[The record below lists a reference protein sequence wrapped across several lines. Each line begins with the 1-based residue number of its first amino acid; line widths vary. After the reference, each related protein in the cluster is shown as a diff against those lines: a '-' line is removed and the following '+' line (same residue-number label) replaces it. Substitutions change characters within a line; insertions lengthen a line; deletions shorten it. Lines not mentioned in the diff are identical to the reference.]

1 MDTKNYI
8 ESGLL
13 ELYVYGVLSP
23 KEQAKIAQDV
33 AKDPEL
39 QAEVESIETILL
51 ELSKATSPGVNP
63 SIKELVKTKL
73 RSKSFQ
79 HKPKVKIITSNY
91 SYFGWAA
98 AILLLGGILWLLKL
112 NQDLQNDIEVVN
124 SQLETKEVQVTKA
137 SQKAETLEE
146 LLLQMGDP
154 STRKLTLPGNK
165 LNAPN
170 SSVAAFYT
178 DEKEELILDISR
190 LPEAPEGMVY
200 QVWSLKFEPLTP
212 KSIGLLAEANSSE
225 NRVFRFKNVPESEGF
240 GITLEPAGGSEQP
253 NLKQLYALG
262 TI

>member
-1 MDTKNYI
+1 MDTKDYI

-13 ELYVYGVLSP
+13 ELYVYGALSP

-63 SIKELVKTKL
+63 SIKESVVTKL
-73 RSKSFQ
+73 RSKPFQ

-124 SQLETKEVQVTKA
+124 SQLEMKEVLVTEA
-137 SQKAETLEE
+137 SKKVETLEE
-146 LLLQMGDP
+146 LFLQMGDP

-165 LNAPN
+165 LNSPN
-170 SSVAAFYT
+170 SSAAAFYT
-178 DEKEELILDISR
+178 DEKEQLILDISR
-190 LPEAPEGMVY
+190 LPKAPEGMVY
-200 QVWSLKFEPLTP
+200 QAWSLKFEPLTP
-212 KSIGLLAEANSSE
+212 KSIGLLAETNSSK